1 MATSGSDQLNIENLK
16 LGDNENNQQAVD
28 GDGQPKTAKQ
38 LAKEAEKA
46 EKLRKFQEKQKA
58 KEEAEK
64 QVLLIIFNK
73 YFIFKIF
80 FQKKEKA
87 SAGNE
92 TGKARVPDITAYT
105 SPTGVGDKKGLKIKL
120 FHFDILHYFSILQ
133 IFIVNYPKVIVQN
146 MSKQLGI
153 IGGKNKVF
161 FVQNITTNI
170 HHQMV
175 LHHEK
180 TLLWLFHHQM

>member
-1 MATSGSDQLNIENLK
+1 MATSGSDQPNIENLK

-73 YFIFKIF
+73 I
-80 FQKKEKA
+80 
-87 SAGNE
+87 
-92 TGKARVPDITAYT
+92 
-105 SPTGVGDKKGLKIKL
+105 L
-120 FHFDILHYFSILQ
+120 F
-133 IFIVNYPKVIVQN
+133 
-146 MSKQLGI
+146 
-153 IGGKNKVF
+153 
-161 FVQNITTNI
+161 
-170 HHQMV
+170 
-175 LHHEK
+175 
-180 TLLWLFHHQM
+180 